1 MYRAALPIRIHANS
15 GIIEFPALA
24 IRKRRADDRGRIK
37 LGFVW
42 PQSAASAPNASLLD
56 LLSEFIDANADT
68 VHLITGDERTELK
81 WLAHCD
87 YLRALQ
93 RLGHET
99 LAHHDQHRPAPPL
112 ALTVVSGLGTALN
125 RTWTATLVMLRG
137 PARAAQ
143 ALPLIPIAQR

>member
-1 MYRAALPIRIHANS
+1 M
-15 GIIEFPALA
+15 
-24 IRKRRADDRGRIK
+24 K

-42 PQSAASAPNASLLD
+42 PQTAASARSAGLLE

-68 VHLITGDERTELK
+68 VHLIIGDERTELE

-99 LAHHDQHRPAPPL
+99 LAHHDQHMPAPPL
-112 ALTVVSGLGTALN
+112 ALTVVSGLNTAFNRAWTTAL
-125 RTWTATLVMLRG
+125 VILRG

>member
-1 MYRAALPIRIHANS
+1 M
-15 GIIEFPALA
+15 
-24 IRKRRADDRGRIK
+24 K

-42 PQSAASAPNASLLD
+42 PQTAASARSAGLLE

-68 VHLITGDERTELK
+68 VHLITGDERTELE
-81 WLAHCD
+81 WLAHRD

-99 LAHHDQHRPAPPL
+99 LAHHDQHMPAPPL
-112 ALTVVSGLGTALN
+112 ALTVLSGLNTAFNRAWTTALVI
-125 RTWTATLVMLRG
+125 LSG

-143 ALPLIPIAQR
+143 ALPLIPIDQR